1 MKYFVILVIIL
12 FILVSPVY
20 AQRGCCSHHGGVSSS
35 CTSDCRQICNDGTI
49 SPSCMCGA
57 CNNSSSNTNGKSKR
71 FNYSTNE
78 WEYYNDDKVSNNNY
92 NNKNVDSNTNKEKS
106 KYNPS
111 ILEIIAT
118 ILMGGLFTWYI
129 LGIISE
135 SIDLFKRK

>member
-1 MKYFVILVIIL
+1 
-12 FILVSPVY
+12 
-20 AQRGCCSHHGGVSSS
+20 
-35 CTSDCRQICNDGTI
+35 
-49 SPSCMCGA
+49 MCGA
-57 CNNSSSNTNGKSKR
+57 CNNNSSNTNGKSKR